1 MSRVRLFHFLAL
13 FGILQANSKLKI
25 WLPNKKQMNVT
36 FPDWALAKYPE
47 LATLHIGAYET
58 VSIFIV
64 NVLPFTSPEQKDKLL
79 SYLLFNP
86 TAQAGITG
94 LIVLAVVGIATAG
107 VVIWVLGMARK
118 FKQLTK
124 DDQKFVLLEL
134 RPLHTQEQK
143 ILSTTELFTVLH
155 STLGQQSVPYSLEIV
170 SSKREG
176 IRYVLRIPES
186 DNKLVQQVL
195 KSHVPHL
202 KIIQAKDYL
211 EGISAESVSIHEFGL
226 TTEFPHPLSTPEVL
240 DVQDPISYLA
250 SSLGGLKNGEM
261 VVLQYVI
268 QPLTPKE
275 QKVQADLLSRIV
287 NDEPVFQQIQATRK
301 RSLGSTALIW
311 ALRIVFFIPFPWLV
325 IAYYLVKPLIKK
337 RAVVYT
343 QGQQELLSS
352 VKFKLEQPLY
362 TVAIRAI
369 IRGASEKTQQE
380 KLLGLQAA
388 FSSFDNSF
396 QALKPVSQTILH
408 NLSFFQKLQLLSTQK
423 RSFITSYRNTLSTVE
438 LAALY
443 HFPNYKSGAVEDLVK
458 THSKDLPVPLSV
470 KNTEFDVIFA
480 RSEISESDIPIGLTD
495 EDRSRHVY
503 ILGQTGSGKSTIIYH
518 MAKDDIQ
525 KGRGVAIIDPHG
537 DLAEDLLA
545 TVPENRIQ
553 DCVYLN
559 PFDVRFP
566 IGINILE
573 LTPELKED
581 ELEQEKELVC
591 EGVISVFRRVFSN
604 DEKTNAHR
612 IEYIL
617 RNAIYTTFTIPDA
630 TIFTVYELLNNPK
643 FQKSVTRN
651 LQDQNLKDFW
661 KNEFEKAGNYQI
673 VKMVSG
679 VTAKIGRFLF
689 SPSAKRMLE
698 QPRSTINFGEILD
711 DHKILICNLSEGKVG
726 EDTSQ
731 LLGTT
736 ILAKLQQAAMRRA
749 LTKASKRPPFYIFV
763 DEFQN
768 FATSSFTK
776 LLSGGRKFGLRMT
789 IAQQTTAQQEDENVT
804 NIILANTGTVICFR
818 TASPIDAQ
826 LMADQFQPYLGKSDI
841 NNLPRYNFYMRL
853 AAVEP
858 EEPFS
863 GITLPIEADNNVE
876 FIDRITAASR
886 KNYAVKYS
894 KPKDTA
900 VRVQKKYTTKL
911 EDASKI
917 KTSILP

>member
-1 MSRVRLFHFLAL
+1 
-13 FGILQANSKLKI
+13 
-25 WLPNKKQMNVT
+25 MNIT
-36 FPDWALAKYPE
+36 FPDWALVKYPE
-47 LATLHIGAYET
+47 LATLHIGAYEII
-58 VSIFIV
+58 SIFIV
-64 NVLPFTSPEQKDKLL
+64 NALPFTSSDQKDKLL
-79 SYLLFNP
+79 SHLLFNP
-86 TAQAGITG
+86 EAQANITS
-94 LIVLAVVGIATAG
+94 LILLAIVGVSTLIIVWWA
-107 VVIWVLGMARK
+107 ISLARK
-118 FKQLTK
+118 INQLNNA
-124 DDQKFVLLEL
+124 DQKYVFLEL
-134 RPLHTQEQK
+134 HPLHTQEQK
-143 ILSTTELFTVLH
+143 VLSTTELFKVLH
-155 STLGQQSVPYSLEIV
+155 STIGQQTLPYSLEIV

-176 IRYVLRIPES
+176 IRYVLRIPEE
-186 DNKLVQQVL
+186 DKKLVQQVL
-195 KSHVPHL
+195 KSHISYL
-202 KIIQAKDYL
+202 KIIQSKDYL
-211 EGISAESVSIHEFGL
+211 EGISTESASIHEFGL
-226 TTEFPHPLSTPEVL
+226 TSEFPYPLTAPAEL
-240 DVQDPISYLA
+240 DIQDPISYMA
-250 SSLGGLKNGEM
+250 SSLGDLSDNE
-261 VVLQYVI
+261 VVALQYVI
-268 QPLTPKE
+268 KPLTPKE
-275 QKVQADLLSRIV
+275 LKVQADLLSRIV
-287 NDEPVFQQIQATRK
+287 NDEPVFKQIQATKK
-301 RSLGSTALIW
+301 RSLGIIILVW
-311 ALRIVFFIPFPWLV
+311 AFRILMFILFPWLV
-325 IAYYLVKPLIKK
+325 IAYYLVKPFIHK
-337 RAVVYT
+337 RSVTYT
-343 QGQQELLSS
+343 KGQQEIVSS
-352 VKFKLEQPLY
+352 IKYKLEQPLY
-362 TVAIRAI
+362 NVAIRAI
-369 IRGASEKTQQE
+369 INGASEKTQQE
-380 KLLGLQAA
+380 KIKGLDAA
-388 FSSFDNSF
+388 FSSFNNSF
-396 QALKPVSQTILH
+396 QSIKPVSQSILH
-408 NLSFFQKLQLLSTQK
+408 QLSFFNKLQLLSTKK
-423 RSFITSYRNTLSTVE
+423 RGFTTSLINNLSTVE

-443 HFPNYKSGAVEDLVK
+443 HFPTYKSGNVEDLVK
-458 THSKDLPVPLSV
+458 THSKDLPIPLSV
-470 KNTEFDVIFA
+470 KNTDFDVVFA
-480 RSEISESDIPIGLTD
+480 KSQTSESEIPIGLTD

-503 ILGQTGSGKSTIIYH
+503 VLGQTGSGKSTIIYH

-573 LTPELKED
+573 LTPGLKDD

-643 FQKSVTRN
+643 FQKSITKN

-661 KNEFEKAGNYQI
+661 KNEFEKAGNFQI

-698 QPRSTINFGEILD
+698 QPRSTINFSQILD
-711 DHKILICNLSEGKVG
+711 ENKILICNLSEGKVG

-749 LTKASKRPPFYIFV
+749 MTKVSTRKTFYIFV

-789 IAQQTTAQQEDENVT
+789 IAQQTTAQQEDQNVT
-804 NIILANTGTVICFR
+804 NIILANTGTAICFR

-826 LMADQFQPYLGKSDI
+826 LMADQFQPYIGKSDI

-863 GITLPIEADNNVE
+863 GITLPIEAINREDFVDS
-876 FIDRITAASR
+876 IIAASR
-886 KNYAVKYS
+886 KNYAKEYKIFEQKTKSSNKVRKIS
-894 KPKDTA
+894 K
-900 VRVQKKYTTKL
+900 QKPP
-911 EDASKI
+911 ESDI
-917 KTSILP
+917 KTLV

>member
-1 MSRVRLFHFLAL
+1 
-13 FGILQANSKLKI
+13 
-25 WLPNKKQMNVT
+25 MNAA
-36 FPDWALAKYPE
+36 FSDWELAKYPE
-47 LATLHIGAYET
+47 LATLHIGVYE
-58 VSIFIV
+58 VLSIFIA
-64 NVLPFTSPEQKDKLL
+64 NILPFTSSEQKDKLL

-86 TAQAGITG
+86 EAQASTIG
-94 LIVLAVVGIATAG
+94 LILLTIVGIATMA
-107 VVIWVLGMARK
+107 VVIWVIGIARK
-118 FKQLTK
+118 FRQLDH
-124 DDQKFVLLEL
+124 DDQKYIFLEL
-134 RPLHTQEQK
+134 HPLHTQEQDV
-143 ILSTTELFTVLH
+143 LSIELFKVLH
-155 STLGQQSVPYSLEIV
+155 STIGQQSSPYSLEIV
-170 SSKREG
+170 SSKRKG

-186 DNKLVQQVL
+186 DNKLIQQVL
-195 KSHVPHL
+195 KSHIPYL
-202 KIIQAKDYL
+202 KIIQSKDYL
-211 EGISAESVSIHEFGL
+211 EGISTESASIHEFEL
-226 TTEFPHPLSTPEVL
+226 TTEFPYPLSTPEEL
-240 DVQDPISYLA
+240 DLQDPISYMA
-250 SSLGGLKNGEM
+250 SSLGSLKDGEM
-261 VVLQYVI
+261 VALQYVVK
-268 QPLTPKE
+268 PPTPKE
-275 QKVQADLLSRIV
+275 IKVQADLLSRIV
-287 NDEPVFQQIQATRK
+287 NDEPVFKQIQATRK
-301 RSLGSTALIW
+301 RSLGNNAVVW
-311 ALRIVFFIPFPWLV
+311 AFRILMFILFPWLV
-325 IAYYLVKPLIKK
+325 VAYYLVKLFIQK
-337 RAVVYT
+337 RSVFYT
-343 QGQQELLSS
+343 KGQQELVSS
-352 VKFKLEQPLY
+352 IKYKLEQPLFN
-362 TVAIRAI
+362 VAIRAI
-369 IRGASEKTQQE
+369 ISVASEKTKQE
-380 KLLGLQAA
+380 KLKGLNA
-388 FSSFDNSF
+388 SFTSFTNSF
-396 QALKPVSQTILH
+396 QAIKPVKQNILYQ
-408 NLSFFQKLQLLSTQK
+408 LSFLKKLLLLSTKK
-423 RSFITSYRNTLSTVE
+423 RSFTTANINNLSTVE

-443 HFPNYKSGAVEDLVK
+443 HFPNYKSGNVEDLVK
-458 THSKDLPVPLSV
+458 THSKELPVPLSV
-470 KNTEFDVIFA
+470 KNTDFDTVFA
-480 RSEISESDIPIGLTD
+480 KSETSGLDIPIGLTD

-525 KGRGVAIIDPHG
+525 KGRGVAVIDPHG

-573 LTPELKED
+573 LTPGLNDD

-591 EGVISVFRRVFSN
+591 EGVISVFRRVFGN

-630 TIFTVYELLNNPK
+630 TIFTVYELLNNTK
-643 FQKSVTRN
+643 FQKSVTKN

-661 KNEFEKAGNYQI
+661 KNEFEKAGNFQI

-698 QPRSTINFGEILD
+698 QPRSTINFSEILD
-711 DHKILICNLSEGKVG
+711 DSKILICNLSEGKVG

-736 ILAKLQQAAMRRA
+736 ILAKLQQAALRRA
-749 LTKASKRPPFYIFV
+749 MTEASKRKPFYIFV

-789 IAQQTTAQQEDENVT
+789 IAQQTTTQQEDQNVT
-804 NIILANTGTVICFR
+804 NIILANTGTAICFR

-863 GITLPIEADNNVE
+863 GITLPIEAENRVE
-876 FIDRITAASR
+876 FIDRIIAASR
-886 KNYAVKYS
+886 KNYAKEFKMQKQKTKSSNKTRKIS
-894 KPKDTA
+894 K
-900 VRVQKKYTTKL
+900 KKPPESDINTL
-911 EDASKI
+911 V
-917 KTSILP
+917 